1 LKRASAPP
9 PHRKSGRVRTA
20 RLGLGLSLFLFAA
33 VSIGVGGAGAYPM
46 PPTPMPKATPTP
58 SPQPTGNVL
67 PFDST
72 LLFVLDDPISSKG
85 AKAGQI
91 VRAHLKSALVVGGR
105 AVAPAGTP
113 EQIRIVDAS
122 PADIADTYGF
132 VDIYYEPLAL
142 PDGRS
147 LPLRA
152 PVARLEPRVSAGHE
166 STVGAEDTVG
176 DIFVP
181 YYPLWQIFR
190 HGKNFVL
197 LTGSELPA
205 RTEATI
211 SAQANGS
218 IAIVTPPPIPPRNE
232 TPNSAFPVIPMATPI
247 GGTPQPRRLP
257 TPAPTPTV

>member
-1 LKRASAPP
+1 
-9 PHRKSGRVRTA
+9 
-20 RLGLGLSLFLFAA
+20 
-33 VSIGVGGAGAYPM
+33 
-46 PPTPMPKATPTP
+46 MPKATPKP

-72 LLFVLDDPISSKG
+72 LAFVLDDPISSKG

-105 AVAPAGTP
+105 SVAPAGTP

-132 VDIYYEPLAL
+132 VDIYFEPLTL
-142 PDGRS
+142 PDGRTV
-147 LPLRA
+147 PLRA
-152 PVARLEPRVSAGHE
+152 PIARLEPRVSSGHE

-190 HGKNFVL
+190 KGKNFVL
-197 LTGSELPA
+197 QSGSELPA

-211 SAQANGS
+211 SAQPNGTT
-218 IAIVTPPPIPPRNE
+218 AIVTPPPLAPANE
-232 TPNSAFPVIPMATPI
+232 TPTSAFPVIPMATPI
-247 GGTPQPRRLP
+247 GGTPQPAHPPAASPKPSP
-257 TPAPTPTV
+257 TPSP